1 MMRYLIKFSYDGSK
15 YYGFQRQ
22 NDKKCVQ
29 KEIEDALQ
37 GFTREDVQIKGAGR
51 TDRGVHAYMQC
62 AHFDLEKELE
72 PSKILF
78 ELNRKTSPYICFC
91 SCEIV
96 DSSFHAR
103 FSVKEKT
110 YLYKINV
117 GEYSPFKTD
126 YYLNYKD
133 KISTKKLKEVASLF
147 KGIHDFR
154 NFVSGERND
163 YTSIIYDIKIK
174 KKKNEINII
183 FKGKS
188 FYRYMIRNLVGA
200 MLDYNK
206 GKISLLEIKEMLDNP
221 SKKRQLLTAPSE
233 GLYLVEIK
241 Y

>member
-1 MMRYLIKFSYDGSK
+1 MRYLIKFSYDGSK
-15 YYGFQRQ
+15 YYGFQRL

-29 KEIEDALQ
+29 KEIEEALTS
-37 GFTREDVQIKGAGR
+37 FTRENVQIKGAGR

-62 AHFDLEKELE
+62 AHFDLEKEVG
-72 PSKILF
+72 PDKILF
-78 ELNRKTSPYICFC
+78 ELNRKTSSYINFL
-91 SCEIV
+91 SCEVV
-96 DSSFHAR
+96 DDFFHAR
-103 FSVKEKT
+103 FNVKEKT
-110 YLYKINV
+110 YLYKINT
-117 GEYSPFKTD
+117 GELSPFKAD

-133 KISTKKLKEVASLF
+133 RISIKKLKEVASLF
-147 KGIHDFR
+147 KGVHDFR

-174 KKKNEINII
+174 KKKGEINIY
-183 FKGKS
+183 FRGKS

-206 GKISLLEIKEMLDNP
+206 GKISLPEIKEMLENP